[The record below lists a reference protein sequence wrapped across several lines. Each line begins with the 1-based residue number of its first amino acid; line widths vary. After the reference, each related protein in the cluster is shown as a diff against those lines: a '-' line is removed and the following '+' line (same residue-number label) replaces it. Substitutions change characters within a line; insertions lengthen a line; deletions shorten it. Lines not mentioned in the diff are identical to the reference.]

1 MFSFVC
7 ICIYTSMTADN
18 TRSGCWP
25 RRTWRGGACCR
36 CCPPQAAD
44 FQHFF
49 RKSKKSRNNMNGVW
63 CFCEHH
69 DRHHHSSLS
78 SESLS
83 NKLIIIKITTV
94 IIKIPTMLIK
104 ITTVIIIN
112 IIKIPTML
120 IKITTM
126 IIIKSTTCPLR
137 ASPVCSLNC
146 SIRLFC
152 GAACCWKNALSNLNV
167 VFCLL
172 QTFLFP
178 RYIDLFLPYEDE
190 FFFLAA

>member
-1 MFSFVC
+1 
-7 ICIYTSMTADN
+7 
-18 TRSGCWP
+18 
-25 RRTWRGGACCR
+25 
-36 CCPPQAAD
+36 
-44 FQHFF
+44 
-49 RKSKKSRNNMNGVW
+49 MNGVW

-83 NKLIIIKITTV
+83 NKLIIIKITTVITITIIKIPTV

-152 GAACCWKNALSNLNV
+152 GAACCWKNALSNLKMS
-167 VFCLL
+167 FAHCR
-172 QTFLFP
+172 LFP
-178 RYIDLFLPYEDE
+178 QSKELFLLKEDE
-190 FFFLAA
+190 FLFLSSLKMFFDFEG

>member
-1 MFSFVC
+1 MGIWAS
-7 ICIYTSMTADN
+7 A
-18 TRSGCWP
+18 
-25 RRTWRGGACCR
+25 
-36 CCPPQAAD
+36 
-44 FQHFF
+44 
-49 RKSKKSRNNMNGVW
+49 
-63 CFCEHH
+63 
-69 DRHHHSSLS
+69 
-78 SESLS
+78 
-83 NKLIIIKITTV
+83 
-94 IIKIPTMLIK
+94 IK

-112 IIKIPTML
+112 IIKITTVI
-120 IKITTM
+120 IKITTVIIKITTGTV

-178 RYIDLFLPYEDE
+178 QYIDLFLAYEDE
-190 FFFLAA
+190 FFFFAA